1 MPCSI
6 PASCAQHEHTWCK
19 FHTERDLN
27 RLGSVQKYIFQP
39 GYEGLSAADKTS
51 LLELGIC
58 PPNNVLQDCGDLKM
72 NFQIDWLELKLAL
85 LVAVHDMQASHR
97 HFLDGIRSN

>member
-1 MPCSI
+1 MQVSLEEDRTTAI
-6 PASCAQHEHTWCK
+6 P
-19 FHTERDLN
+19 
-27 RLGSVQKYIFQP
+27 VQKYVFQP
-39 GYEGLSAADKTS
+39 GFRGLSAADKTS

-97 HFLDGIRSN
+97 HFLDGIDSN